1 MDPHALRERLG
12 TGLLSFPVTH
22 FHDNLSLNLE
32 SYSEHIASLS
42 KHPIA
47 GLFAAGG
54 TGEFFSLA
62 PEEIPDLVRAA
73 KVTAGQTPIVSGCG
87 YGTQIAQTI
96 AKSAE
101 AAGADGLLLLPHY
114 LIEVSQE
121 GLFQHI
127 KAVCAATGLG
137 VIVYN
142 RANSQLTANTLMRL
156 VDVCP
161 NLIGFKDGTGH
172 LDRVREITL
181 RLQDR
186 LVFIGGMP
194 THELYAEGFFAAG
207 VTTYSSAVFN
217 FVPKLA
223 MTFFKAL
230 QAADHST
237 TDRIMREF
245 FIPFSRLRDRSPGY
259 AVSAI
264 KAGSRLTGQMP
275 GPVRPPLT
283 DLTQQEIEMLAK
295 LIETTRDTANS
306 NAIGTRTAIL

>member
-32 SYSEHIASLS
+32 SYSEHISSLS
-42 KHPIA
+42 KYPIA

-62 PEEIPDLVRAA
+62 PEEIPDLIRAA

-87 YGTQIAQTI
+87 YGTQVAQTI

-186 LVFIGGMP
+186 LVFIGGRRLFCGWRDHLFISRIQLC
-194 THELYAEGFFAAG
+194 TQVGNDFFQ
-207 VTTYSSAVFN
+207 SSPSGRPEHNRPHHARIFYPV
-217 FVPKLA
+217 
-223 MTFFKAL
+223 FKA
-230 QAADHST
+230 S
-237 TDRIMREF
+237 
-245 FIPFSRLRDRSPGY
+245 
-259 AVSAI
+259 
-264 KAGSRLTGQMP
+264 
-275 GPVRPPLT
+275 
-283 DLTQQEIEMLAK
+283 
-295 LIETTRDTANS
+295 
-306 NAIGTRTAIL
+306 